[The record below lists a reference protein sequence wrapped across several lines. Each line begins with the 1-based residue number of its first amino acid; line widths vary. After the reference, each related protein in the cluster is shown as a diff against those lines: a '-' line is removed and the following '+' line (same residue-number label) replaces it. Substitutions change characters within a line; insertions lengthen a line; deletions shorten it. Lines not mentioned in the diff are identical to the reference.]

1 MLKSL
6 TSLLTDAVGGLFD
19 DGCFFLAKA
28 ASYSGALCIFPGLI
42 FLAALLFSG
51 NAEQVVEDLS
61 LAMGEVLPPEVHRL
75 LAAYLGP
82 SARTSTPALLSTGI
96 AALLFASDLMR
107 TLMEG
112 FRKAYET
119 KARDSVAQEFGM
131 SLILALLS
139 ILPLGLVNVALIL
152 SRQIEAWTLQLLG
165 QQWWI
170 VESFRFGWWGIQMG
184 TAILTLS
191 ILYYLAPN
199 RRQRLRNVWAGAAI
213 AAALWSAA
221 TGLFTFYVQNVAR
234 YHDLYGNIYTVIVL
248 LIWTYLCVV
257 IVFFGCEFN
266 AALERRLG
274 TLPARTRH

>member
-1 MLKSL
+1 M
-6 TSLLTDAVGGLFD
+6 TSLFTEAVEGLFE

-28 ASYSGALCIFPGLI
+28 ASYSAALCIFPGLI
-42 FLAALLFSG
+42 FLTALLFSG

-75 LAAYLGP
+75 LTAYLGP
-82 SARTSTPALLSTGI
+82 SARTSTAALLFTGT

-112 FRKAYET
+112 FRNAYGVKT
-119 KARDSVAQEFGM
+119 RDSMLHEFGV
-131 SLILALLS
+131 SLVLALLS

-152 SRQIEAWTLQLLG
+152 SRQIEAWAVQLLG
-165 QQWWI
+165 RQWWI

-184 TAILTLS
+184 TAIVTLS
-191 ILYYLAPN
+191 VLYYLAPN
-199 RRQRLRNVWAGAAI
+199 RKQRLRDVWIGAAM
-213 AAALWSAA
+213 AAALWSVS

-234 YHDLYGNIYTVIVL
+234 YRDLYGNIYTVIVL

-266 AALERRLG
+266 AARERRLG
-274 TLPARTRH
+274 TLPARRAET